1 MVAIPTLIQ
10 DATMDKEKWVGDR
23 EEEKSRYFESFLAFG
38 LSLLSGEINSL
49 AGMLGGENKPNLYG

>member
-23 EEEKSRYFESFLAFG
+23 EEEKSRYSNLSWLLA